1 MSITVECKRCGK
13 GYRLPED
20 KGGLKMKCRE
30 CDSVIEIPQL
40 DFIADDDIEELD
52 DLAPV
57 QAVGVASTPNT
68 APAATGWRSK
78 KVQYTGAIA
87 VVLVAAGVVLAI
99 LFGRGILGGQV
110 AEKKKN
116 DEEGD
121 IKANNK
127 YASRATELGIEETA
141 LVTDVDNNVKLR
153 YTFTVTRENGDPVAT
168 KAASVGPA
176 SSYRGFL
183 INRAMEAGSLSRRVT
198 RPPARMVG
206 AKDFDAVI
214 ATRDKLR
221 KIVLAMWQY
230 QRKWGAFPSAYK
242 RGQPLS
248 WRVHILP
255 FLGYED
261 LHGEFKL
268 NEAWDSPHNKKL
280 IAKMPDVFKTKEVK
294 GTGKTALHVFVG
306 LGTPFGA
313 APGETARF
321 ELRVQYAA
329 RGTIKPNQKYRFK
342 LEFTSDTNS
351 SDIPPAM
358 TRDVFGRDLIGKTSY
373 SWKFDRKQ
381 KPVKGKPT
389 RFRDITD
396 SSATTLCTVL
406 AGPETAAEWT
416 KPGGLLLD
424 PFTDKVE
431 LGTLPSTGM
440 PAIFFTGMF
449 ATIPR
454 DIDRRQLIAMIQHAS
469 GDVVLPP
476 LGANMKYKDKSPAYI
491 KNEEV
496 AEQSAILQRKL
507 IAALNSVQ
515 DASTAKQAASKI
527 EQIADS
533 AKRLSESKLP
543 LMSAAEKRIL
553 AFQFDSSS
561 LSHAVERNTVGPRA
575 LLRSGNEPTL
585 KKALEYIKKTV
596 EEMQNKKD
604 KPII

>member
-30 CDSVIEIPQL
+30 CDSVIEIPKL
-40 DFIADDDIEELD
+40 DFIADDEIEELD

-57 QAVGVASTPNT
+57 QAVGNATQ
-68 APAATGWRSK
+68 PAATGWRSK
-78 KVQYTGAIA
+78 KVQYTGA
-87 VVLVAAGVVLAI
+87 VLVVVVAVGVVLAI
-99 LFGRGILGGQV
+99 LFGRDYFGGNV
-110 AEKKKN
+110 AEKKK
-116 DEEGD
+116 DEGD
-121 IKANNK
+121 GYKANNK
-127 YASRATELGIEETA
+127 YASRATELGIEEAA
-141 LVTDVDNNVKLR
+141 LVTDVDDHNQLR
-153 YTFTVTRENGDPVAT
+153 YTLTVTRDNGDPVAT
-168 KAASVGPA
+168 KAAGVGPA

-183 INRAMEAGSLSRRVT
+183 IYQAMEQGSLPRLVT
-198 RPPARMVG
+198 RPPVRMV
-206 AKDFDAVI
+206 AARDFDEVI

-221 KIVLAMWQY
+221 KIIVAMWRY
-230 QRKWGAFPSAYK
+230 ERKWGAFPSAYK

-248 WRVHILP
+248 WRVHLLP
-255 FLGYED
+255 YLGYED

-280 IAKMPDVFKTKEVK
+280 LAKMPDVFKTKEVK
-294 GTGKTALHVFVG
+294 AAGKTALHVFVG
-306 LGTPFGA
+306 QGTPFGA
-313 APGETARF
+313 APKATARY
-321 ELRVQYAA
+321 ELRVQYVA
-329 RGTIKPNQKYRFK
+329 RGNIKPDQKYRFK
-342 LEFTSDTNS
+342 LEFTSESAGT
-351 SDIPPAM
+351 DIPPTM
-358 TRDVFGRDLIGKTSY
+358 TREVFGRDLVGRGSY
-373 SWKFDRKQ
+373 IWKFERTQ

-389 RFRDITD
+389 RFHDITD

-424 PFTDKVE
+424 PFTDKVD
-431 LGTLPSTGM
+431 LGTLPDTGM
-440 PAIFFTGMF
+440 PAIFFTGRF

-469 GDVVLPP
+469 GDVVIPP
-476 LGANMKYKDKSPAYI
+476 FGANMKYKDKSAAYI

-515 DASTAKQAASKI
+515 DASTAKRAASKI

-553 AFQFDSSS
+553 DFQFDSTS
-561 LSHAVERNTVGPRA
+561 LSHAVERDTVGPRA
-575 LLRSGNEPTL
+575 LLRSGNDPSL